1 MKKILFL
8 TSNFPPGRTV
18 GTQRVTKILKYIDGS
33 EFEFHVLTLEEA
45 FYGDTY
51 DKNKPLEQRIPDSVK
66 VYRTP
71 IRDLTKGFTYVK
83 SLITGKKEKTVTER
97 PANSNRNN
105 SVPGKP
111 QNNKSLVSRLAHKG
125 RDFFFSF
132 LEFPD
137 KYIGWYKDAVK
148 EGVRIVREEK
158 IDILLTTAPPH
169 SLFVMATRIKKLTG
183 VKLVLDYRD
192 PWALSRWDKGSRIKT
207 ASESYLEKKAIK
219 AADAALF
226 VTDKLQKEY
235 ARHYQQFNPDKFHVF
250 YNGYDA
256 DDFKGKQCEPTK
268 PPLRF
273 IHLGTLYK
281 KRNPEKL
288 FEAVRQ
294 LKEEGLLSAGQVQFE
309 FIGYVARELD
319 FLFDR
324 LAAYDLDDLIIFK
337 PNIDFESSLT
347 TMYEA
352 SVLVIVQP
360 FTDLQV
366 PAKLLEYMYTERPI
380 LALCEPGSATAEVIE
395 NGSLGVVAASQDVAE
410 IRKAILKLLD
420 HLQQPQFKSDVR
432 YIQSFN
438 MKEYI
443 KKLEDIFRSL

>member
-1 MKKILFL
+1 MKKVLFL

-18 GTQRVTKILKYIDGS
+18 GTQRVTKILKYIDGA
-33 EFEFHVLTLEEA
+33 EFEFHVLTLEES

-51 DKNKPLEQRIPDSVK
+51 DKNKALEQRVPDSVK

-71 IRDLTKGFTYVK
+71 IRDLTKGFTYIK
-83 SLITGKKEKTVTER
+83 SLMAGKKEKAAPER
-97 PANSNRNN
+97 TAKSQPKNITG
-105 SVPGKP
+105 GK
-111 QNNKSLVSRLAHKG
+111 QSGGKSMLSRLAHKG

-137 KYIGWYKDAVK
+137 KYIGWYRDAVK

-192 PWALSRWDKGSRIKT
+192 PWALSRWDKGNRIKT

-235 ARHYQQFNPDKFHVF
+235 ARHYHQFNPEKFHVF

-256 DDFKGKQCEPTK
+256 DDFEGKKCEPSA

-288 FEAVRQ
+288 FEAVKQ
-294 LKEEGLLSAGQVQFE
+294 LKDEGLLSAGQVQFE

-319 FLFDR
+319 FLFDK
-324 LAAYDLDDLIIFK
+324 LAAYGLEDLITFK
-337 PNIDFESSLT
+337 PNIDFDSSLT

-352 SVLVIVQP
+352 SVLIIVQP

-395 NGSLGVVAASQDVAE
+395 KGSLGLVAASQDVGE
-410 IRKAILKLLD
+410 IRQAILKLLD
-420 HLQQPQFKSDVR
+420 HLQEPQFKADER
-432 YIQSFN
+432 YIKSFN

>member
-1 MKKILFL
+1 M
-8 TSNFPPGRTV
+8 
-18 GTQRVTKILKYIDGS
+18 GTQRVTKILKYMDDS

-45 FYGDTY
+45 FYGDRY
-51 DKNKPLEQRIPDSVK
+51 DKNKPLEQRIPDSVR

-71 IRDLTKGFTYVK
+71 FRDLTSGFTYVK
-83 SLITGKKEKTVTER
+83 SLISGKKKPPAVNGKKENGAKKIV
-97 PANSNRNN
+97 PAPEVKR
-105 SVPGKP
+105 
-111 QNNKSLVSRLAHKG
+111 SLLSQLAHKG
-125 RDFFFSF
+125 RDFFFSI

-137 KYIGWYKDAVK
+137 KYIGWYRDAVR
-148 EGVRIVREEK
+148 EGVRIVKEQN
-158 IDILLTTAPPH
+158 IDIILTTAPPH

-235 ARHYQQFNPDKFHVF
+235 ARHYKQYNPGKFHVF

-256 DDFKGKQCEPTK
+256 DDFVGKQHKPSP

-288 FEAVRQ
+288 FEAVKE
-294 LKEEGLLSAGQVQFE
+294 LKDEGLISADQVRFE
-309 FIGYVARELD
+309 FIGYVARELS
-319 FLFDR
+319 FLFDK
-324 LAAYDLDDLIIFK
+324 LKEYGLEDLIEFK
-337 PNIDFESSLT
+337 ANIDFDSSLT

-352 SVLVIVQP
+352 SVLIIVQP

-395 NGSLGVVAASQDVAE
+395 KGSLGLVAASQDVAE
-410 IRKAILKLLD
+410 IRKAVLTMME
-420 HLQQPQFKSDVR
+420 HLGEPRFQPDVD
-432 YIQSFN
+432 YIRSFN
-438 MKEYI
+438 MKNYI
-443 KKLEDIFRSL
+443 KKLENIFRSL

>member
-1 MKKILFL
+1 M
-8 TSNFPPGRTV
+8 
-18 GTQRVTKILKYIDGS
+18 GTQRVTKILKYMDDS

-45 FYGDTY
+45 FYGDRY
-51 DKNKPLEQRIPDSVK
+51 DKNKPLEKRIPDSVK

-71 IRDLTKGFTYVK
+71 FRDLTSGFTYVK
-83 SLITGKKEKTVTER
+83 SLISGKKKPVAVNGKKEKG
-97 PANSNRNN
+97 SKKI
-105 SVPGKP
+105 VPTPEVKRSMLS
-111 QNNKSLVSRLAHKG
+111 QLAHKG
-125 RDFFFSF
+125 RDFFFSI

-137 KYIGWYKDAVK
+137 KYIGWYRDAVR
-148 EGVRIVREEK
+148 EGVRIVKEQN
-158 IDILLTTAPPH
+158 IDIILTTAPPH

-235 ARHYQQFNPDKFHVF
+235 ARHYKQYNPDKFHVF

-256 DDFKGKQCEPTK
+256 DDFVGKQHKPSP

-294 LKEEGLLSAGQVQFE
+294 LKDEGLISADQVRFE
-309 FIGYVARELD
+309 FIGYVARELN
-319 FLFDR
+319 FLFEK
-324 LAAYDLDDLIIFK
+324 LKEYGLEDLIEFK
-337 PNIDFESSLT
+337 ANIDFDSSLT

-352 SVLVIVQP
+352 SVLIIVQP

-395 NGSLGVVAASQDVAE
+395 KGSLGLVAASQDVAE
-410 IRKAILKLLD
+410 IRKAVLTMME
-420 HLQQPQFKSDVR
+420 HLREPRFQADIE
-432 YIQSFN
+432 YIRSFN
-438 MKEYI
+438 MKNYI
-443 KKLEDIFRSL
+443 KKLENIFRSL